1 MLKIHRKLVALPVPG
16 EAFLL
21 RRERCNILVDSG
33 INGEKLAE
41 SLVQQSPKLT
51 TIKIAVCTHA
61 DRDHAGGFTTLLDEW
76 PSENKRERIQEF
88 WLPGIWSI
96 VVDGLTKDPFEYADA
111 LLSEMISFARKY
123 QDIDSEV
130 KIDAKLLKDFK
141 SLLEDDPP
149 HDPLRDERLRT
160 RDKIESGER
169 SDNRNIDDKSIDS
182 VIRNARRVIDWCI
195 DNNLVSAAVGGYWHD
210 LFKTAK
216 RISRIARSADR
227 HNVKIRWFDYGKFE
241 DNGWRPQGG
250 DPDLLIP
257 VNAVE
262 KKPTPTN
269 LMKSYLLRLT
279 VRNEQCLSFYSPGSK
294 CEAGVLFCGDSPMG
308 YNKGYSTPFTL
319 PKPSPAPLVIA
330 TAPHHGSKSNS
341 LAYCHILK
349 QIMTVPT
356 FWIRSGGDSGQP
368 GNVFR
373 SIPARC
379 RLCTWCPRSGIRPK
393 VQKFVKLHFRGT
405 LFVSKGHPC
414 NCKPEGR
421 DDAAIASSVRRW
433 LTKARSVYSVL
444 RVKRVSR

>member
-1 MLKIHRKLVALPVPG
+1 MPIIQRKFVALPVPG

-21 RRERCNILVDSG
+21 RREQCNILVDSG
-33 INGEKLAE
+33 SNGEKLAK
-41 SLVQQSPKLT
+41 SLVKQSPMLT

-76 PSENKRERIQEF
+76 CSINKRARIQEV

-96 VVDGLTKDPFEYADA
+96 VVDGLNNDPIGFAFTVLNEMFSFETKH
-111 LLSEMISFARKY
+111 R
-123 QDIDSEV
+123 DINSVV
-130 KIDAKLLKDFK
+130 KIDAKLLKDIDLLSDDE
-141 SLLEDDPP
+141 SLHE
-149 HDPLRDERLRT
+149 PLRGERLRT
-160 RDKIESGER
+160 HDEIESVER
-169 SDNRNIDDKSIDS
+169 SNDRDIDDKLIDS
-182 VIRNARRVIDWCI
+182 AIRFAQRMIDFHIENKFVNAAI
-195 DNNLVSAAVGGYWHD
+195 GQYWRD
-210 LFKTAK
+210 LFSTAEI
-216 RISRIARSADR
+216 ISRIAHSAKR
-227 HNVKIRWFDYGKFE
+227 YKVKIRWFDYGKFQ

-262 KKPTPTN
+262 QKPAPTN
-269 LMKSYLLRLT
+269 LMMSYLLRLT
-279 VRNEQCLSFYSPGSK
+279 VRNEQCLSFYSPGRKS
-294 CEAGVLFCGDSPMG
+294 EAGVLFCGDSPMG
-308 YNKGYSTPFTL
+308 YNKRYSTPFVL

-349 QIMTVPT
+349 QIVGIPT
-356 FWIRSGGDSGQP
+356 FWIRSGGNSGQP
-368 GNVFR
+368 GDAYR

-405 LFVSKGHPC
+405 LFVSKGRPC